1 MRQTLKLV
9 VCAVLWASS
18 AGAQGAGDS
27 LYMSWC
33 SRCHGVDARGTPA
46 ASTRLAV
53 PPADL
58 ASCAVSSAEPE
69 DLWVDIVSRGGAAY
83 GLSLDMPSYG
93 DAGTAEQIRMV
104 VRYLRSLCRERGWP
118 PGELNFPRPFLVEKA
133 FPENEVV
140 LAAHGLRQRLVYERR
155 VGRRFQLEGE
165 LATVIDS
172 LNRPFDGA
180 AVSVKY
186 NLWHSLERLAL
197 LSLGLEASLPVG
209 RRTAW
214 ELEPYAAAGVER
226 AGFVIQGQIVGI
238 WEEGE
243 GFAGASYRLGAGREV
258 GRFVPMVELGWDV
271 PKGGEDVL
279 TLYPQVWIRLSK
291 LGHVAASV
299 GAAAPATGTDRR
311 AELIAFLLW
320 DFGDGP
326 LTRGW

>member
-27 LYMSWC
+27 LYTSWC

-58 ASCAVSSAEPE
+58 AACAVSSAEPE

-93 DAGTAEQIRMV
+93 DAGTEEQIRLV
-104 VRYLRSLCRERGWP
+104 VRYVRSLCRERGWP

-140 LAAHGLRQRLVYERR
+140 LAARGRGQRFVYERR

-172 LNRPFDGA
+172 LNRPFEGA

-197 LSLGLEASLPVG
+197 LSLGLEASPPVG

-226 AGFVIQGQIVGI
+226 AGFVMQGQVVGI

-271 PKGGEDVL
+271 PKEGEDVL
-279 TLYPQVWIRLSK
+279 TLYPQIWIRLSK

-299 GAAAPATGTDRR
+299 GAAAPATGADRR